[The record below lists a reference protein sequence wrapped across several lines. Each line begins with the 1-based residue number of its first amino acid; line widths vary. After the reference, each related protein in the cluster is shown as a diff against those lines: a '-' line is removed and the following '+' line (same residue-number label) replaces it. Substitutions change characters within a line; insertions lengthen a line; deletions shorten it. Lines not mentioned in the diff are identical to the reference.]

1 MSSLLVGVAV
11 DCADPLTLAQ
21 FWADVLGQVAE
32 DSTPGHAVLLADR
45 TDTGSPLVVFNVVP
59 EPKTVKNR
67 LHLDLISD
75 TFDAETERLL
85 RLGARR
91 LRDMKTDQARWTTF
105 ADIEGNE
112 FDLIAG

>member
-21 FWADVLGQVAE
+21 FWADVLGRQVAE

-67 LHLDLISD
+67 LHLDVTTADLQAVVD
-75 TFDAETERLL
+75 HGATVLREQDDET
-85 RLGARR
+85 G
-91 LRDMKTDQARWTTF
+91 WTVL
-105 ADIEGNE
+105 ADPQGNE
-112 FDLIAG
+112 FCAFLA